1 MKLAEIRKILKSKAS
16 EKVRAMWQEGTPT
29 ARKIYG
35 VRVPVL
41 NEIAKKIKVA
51 DFGLVEKLWRSGVL
65 EERTLAAKILG
76 RICKND
82 PVKTLKLI
90 EKFSRDI
97 LDWPSCDTL
106 ATQGIRKIAKIKQKY
121 IFGLAQKYILS
132 KNLWQRRFA
141 LVLLVELSRHGFD
154 KKKIE
159 KLAQKV
165 KSDKEHYVK
174 RAIIWLKSELK

>member
-1 MKLAEIRKILKSKAS
+1 MQLSEIRKILRSKSGKKTKA
-16 EKVRAMWQEGTPT
+16 AWQKSTPT
-29 ARKIYG
+29 AKKMYG
-35 VRVPVL
+35 VMVPVL

-76 RICKND
+76 KICKKD
-82 PVKTLKLI
+82 LAKTLGLI

-106 ATQGIRKIAKIKQKY
+106 ATQGIRKIAKIKQKD
-121 IFGLAQKYILS
+121 IFGLAQKYISS
-132 KNLWQRRFA
+132 KNFWQRRFA
-141 LVLLVELSRHGFD
+141 IVLLVELSRHGFN

-159 KLAQKV
+159 KLAKKV
-165 KSDKEHYVK
+165 EGDKEHYVK
-174 RAIIWLKSELK
+174 RAIVWLKSELK